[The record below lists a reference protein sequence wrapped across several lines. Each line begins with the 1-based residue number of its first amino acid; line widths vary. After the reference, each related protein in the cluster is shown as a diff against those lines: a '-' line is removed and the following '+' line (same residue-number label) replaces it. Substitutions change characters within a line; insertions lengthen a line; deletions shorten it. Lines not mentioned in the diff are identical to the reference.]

1 MLSLSQQRMKNDY
14 ETRAQE
20 EKKVNDRN
28 RNLIILI
35 ERFLLNL
42 GYVDA
47 LSKLQDESTVSL
59 DKWYVM
65 LSREENKSL
74 LLKGRC

>member
-1 MLSLSQQRMKNDY
+1 MLSLSQQRLKHDHDS
-14 ETRAQE
+14 RALE
-20 EKKVNDRN
+20 EKKTNDRN

-47 LSKLQDESTVSL
+47 VTKLQDESTVSL
-59 DKWYVM
+59 DKW
-65 LSREENKSL
+65 
-74 LLKGRC
+74 

>member
-65 LSREENKSL
+65 LSREKNKSL